1 MVVAGAGA
9 DDGAIPT
16 RSTSMSIRLAAAL
29 PLLLVAAPALAADAG
44 GAPLLDLRY
53 RYEHVAQDGIARDAD
68 ADAHSARLRLGYR
81 TARWHGW
88 SALGEVDGVAHLG
101 GERFND
107 TRNGRTRY
115 PTVAD
120 PDYVEL
126 NQALLRYDGG
136 HGNVQ
141 LGRQRI
147 NLGNQRFVGGV
158 GWRQNEQTYD
168 GAMMELAPA
177 ARWKLTYAY
186 VTNIN
191 TVFGPDQ
198 PPVPSLTAPANIHGD
213 SHLLQARFAPG
224 TQLAFT
230 GYHYRLDL
238 ENVAVAAGA
247 PRGTLSADTTG
258 LRVQGSHGAFGYVL
272 EHARQVD
279 GHGNPWS
286 LDSRYWLGEASH
298 AAGEV
303 KSTLGYEVLGA
314 GAGGPGNRAFQTP
327 LATKHAFQGWAD
339 QFLTTPA
346 DGLRDAYAGVVVPLA
361 GGKAQAWYHDFRS
374 DRGSYRYGHEL
385 NLSWERAV
393 PQLKGL
399 SVLLKAAR
407 YRSADAVRTRDAD
420 KLWVQLQYT
429 RS

>member
-9 DDGAIPT
+9 DDGAIPI

-68 ADAHSARLRLGYR
+68 AHSARLRLGYR

-107 TRNGRTRY
+107 TRNGRVRY

-168 GAMMELAPA
+168 GALMELAPA

-198 PPVPSLTAPANIHGD
+198 PPVPSVTAPANIHGD

-224 TQLAFT
+224 TQLAFI

>member
-1 MVVAGAGA
+1 M
-9 DDGAIPT
+9 T
-16 RSTSMSIRLAAAL
+16 IRLLHAL
-29 PLLLVAAPALAADAG
+29 PLLLVAAPVLAADAG

-53 RYEHVAQDGIARDAD
+53 RYEHVAQDGFARDAD
-68 ADAHSARLRLGYR
+68 ANSARLRLGYR

-88 SALGEVDGVAHLG
+88 SALAEADGVAHLG

-107 TRNGRTRY
+107 TRNGRTGY

-120 PDYVEL
+120 PDYAEL
-126 NQALLRYDGG
+126 NQALLRYDGA
-136 HGNVQ
+136 HANVQ
-141 LGRQRI
+141 FGRQRI

-168 GAMMELAPA
+168 GAMMELAPD

-186 VTNIN
+186 VANIN
-191 TVFGPDQ
+191 TVFGPDE
-198 PPVPSLTAPANIHGD
+198 PKAPSLTAPANIHGD

-224 TQLAFT
+224 PALALT

-247 PRGTLSADTTG
+247 PRGTLSGNTTG
-258 LRVQGSHGAFGYVL
+258 LRLQGSHGAFGYVL

-279 GHGNPWS
+279 GRGNPWS

-314 GAGGPGNRAFQTP
+314 GESGPGNRAFQTP

-374 DRGSYRYGHEL
+374 DRGSYRYGREF

-407 YRSADAVRTRDAD
+407 YRSSDELRTRDAD

>member
-1 MVVAGAGA
+1 
-9 DDGAIPT
+9 
-16 RSTSMSIRLAAAL
+16 MSIRLLPVL
-29 PLLLVAAPALAADAG
+29 PLLLAAAPAVAADDG
-44 GAPLLDLRY
+44 GKPLLDLRY
-53 RYEHVAQDGIARDAD
+53 RYEHVEQGGIARD

-81 TARWHGW
+81 TVRWHGW

-107 TRNGRTRY
+107 TRNGRGQY

-120 PDYVEL
+120 PDGAEL
-126 NQALLRYDGG
+126 NQALLRYDGA

-147 NLGNQRFVGGV
+147 NLGNQRFVGGS

-168 GAMMELAPA
+168 GALAEWTPA
-177 ARWKLTYAY
+177 AQWKLAYAF

-191 TVFGPDQ
+191 TVFGPDE
-198 PPVPSLTAPANIHGD
+198 PATSSATSSATAPANIHGD
-213 SHLLQARFAPG
+213 SHLLQVTFAPAEA
-224 TQLAFT
+224 LAIT

-238 ENVAVAAGA
+238 ENIAVAAAA

-258 LRVQGSHGAFGYVL
+258 LRLQGGRGALGYVL

-279 GHGNPWS
+279 GHGNPWA
-286 LDSRYWLGEASH
+286 LDSRYWLGEASY
-298 AAGEV
+298 AGV
-303 KSTLGYEVLGA
+303 RAKGTAGIEVLGA
-314 GAGGPGNRAFQTP
+314 GHGTAANGAFQTP

-339 QFLTTPA
+339 QFGTTPA
-346 DGLRDAYAGVVVPLA
+346 DGLRDAYAGVALPLA

-374 DRGSYRYGHEL
+374 DRGSYRYGREFD
-385 NLSWERAV
+385 LSWERTI

-407 YRSADAVRTRDAD
+407 YRSSDDLRTKDAD
-420 KLWVQLQYT
+420 KLWLQVQYS
-429 RS
+429 RM

>member
-68 ADAHSARLRLGYR
+68 AHSARLRLGYR

-107 TRNGRTRY
+107 TRNGRARY

-198 PPVPSLTAPANIHGD
+198 PPVPSVTAPANIHGD